1 MLWCTEQYCTQC
13 KCTQYAFYAH
23 QRWSPRG
30 HGLSVEDPWGQLA
43 MSLVLGFKSL
53 VFALDCQSL
62 ALDYQC
68 LALGSK
74 SLILPWLSVRLGLGL
89 SVLDLGLSV
98 LGLGLGSC
106 PWYWP
111 WAIKFSRNEPS
122 THFHSHKCQ
131 EVLRFHSWAV
141 LFSWL
146 CGFMEG
152 SPAGSRFPRR
162 PTPSPAGK
170 YLLQHSHLGT
180 SGGC

>member
-1 MLWCTEQYCTQC
+1 MHIRDGVHENTALISSILEASWPCP
-13 KCTQYAFYAH
+13 
-23 QRWSPRG
+23 WSWD
-30 HGLSVEDPWGQLA
+30 SSPW
-43 MSLVLGFKSL
+43 SS
-53 VFALDCQSL
+53 
-62 ALDYQC
+62 
-68 LALGSK
+68 
-74 SLILPWLSVRLGLGL
+74 PWTASPWPWAISPWPWVPSPWSYLGL

-106 PWYWP
+106 PWHWP
-111 WAIKFSRNEPS
+111 SAFKSSGNEPS

-152 SPAGSRFPRR
+152 GPAGSRFPS
-162 PTPSPAGK
+162 TPSPAGK

-180 SGGC
+180 G